1 MTVGN
6 EGPPGLDASG
16 PFPQAPHAREA
27 SEKASQSPGQP
38 TAPEQ
43 VGTVPPS
50 DEPPVLH
57 LHAPDKTAQQ
67 GADAPA
73 PLPDAPPEEASAH
86 EAEREATIR
95 AALNR
100 VLTSSDLR
108 GSPRLATFLR
118 FVVEAT
124 LAGRAEQIKGYT
136 IAVEALGRP
145 PSFDPQADPIVR
157 VEATRLRRAL
167 QSYYSHE
174 GQDDPLRIQ
183 IPKGGYV
190 PVFEMRPLPAPAP
203 QPPSRPPGH
212 GVADGET
219 AAADSVVALS
229 QATSSSPS
237 PTPVGQ
243 QPASAA
249 TLALNSA
256 PATRQMSG
264 TGEEA
269 LSTPTALEQATPATA
284 AATSQAQTRPHAG
297 ALSLPTTAAMPPPRR
312 AGWRMALAGIAAVAL
327 LGALALPFLLS
338 PSRSMGTAEADKVKL
353 PLVEV
358 GLLAGEGPP
367 GLDLRRL
374 EERLRDAFAQFD
386 FVEVRSGADTDDTWV
401 RDECRAPGQRSV
413 FTLDGTAVPRA
424 DGSAALL
431 LLHLRDRC
439 AGVIVWSQTL
449 NGLGGEAGPHS
460 EMQMVSTVA
469 IALMESYGVI
479 PVRAR
484 SQALAHAPESGF
496 GCIAEAFAVLR
507 GDGSSA
513 ADIPRTCLAELTTRD
528 RAFALGH
535 AVRAAALLDAAV
547 RSPAPVS
554 DEDAALML
562 REAELAAD
570 LAPSSAFAARTLA
583 LTQIFLGETQVAIES
598 AERAL
603 RLNPLDLDVAAT
615 AGQIFI
621 AAGQVEK
628 GEALLTS
635 ARAQGA
641 ARAPLQETYLA
652 LAAFLRSDPL
662 AAQALVPQLSLHPS
676 PQNRIAL
683 ALALQMLGRAQDA
696 HALVRSLTAEVYTP
710 DAVRR
715 LVQHLLPD
723 GEICNKVLAALETA
737 GLTPTVEDVALPRG

>member
-6 EGPPGLDASG
+6 EGPPGPKASG

-27 SEKASQSPGQP
+27 LDKAAQTPGQP
-38 TAPEQ
+38 AAPAPA
-43 VGTVPPS
+43 GTVPPTDGTPAQS
-50 DEPPVLH
+50 PHHSGEETSPVIT
-57 LHAPDKTAQQ
+57 P
-67 GADAPA
+67 APA
-73 PLPDAPPEEASAH
+73 PVEAPQEASAH

-95 AALNR
+95 AGLNR
-100 VLTSSDLR
+100 VLASSDLR

-167 QSYYSHE
+167 QSYYGHE
-174 GQDDPLRIQ
+174 GQDDPLRIH

-190 PVFEMRPLPAPAP
+190 PVFEMRPLPAPASAP
-203 QPPSRPPGH
+203 QPQSIPTVH
-212 GVADGET
+212 GTTDGEAAT
-219 AAADSVVALS
+219 AEAGPAFA
-229 QATSSSPS
+229 
-237 PTPVGQ
+237 
-243 QPASAA
+243 QPASLSTSQDPHPSTPAVPEAGEDELTAA
-249 TLALNSA
+249 PGAQTMPADAAAEAQHPAGSFSLSAISA
-256 PATRQMSG
+256 P
-264 TGEEA
+264 
-269 LSTPTALEQATPATA
+269 
-284 AATSQAQTRPHAG
+284 
-297 ALSLPTTAAMPPPRR
+297 PPPRR
-312 AGWRMALAGIAAVAL
+312 TGWRMALGGIAVVAL
-327 LGALALPFLLS
+327 LGALTLPFLLS
-338 PSRSMGTAEADKVKL
+338 QSRSMGTAEADKVKL

-358 GLLAGEGPP
+358 GLLAGESPP

-386 FVEVRSGADTDDTWV
+386 FVEVRSGADTDGAWA
-401 RDECRAPGQRSV
+401 REECSAPGQRSV

-431 LLHLRDRC
+431 LHLRDRC
-439 AGVIVWSQTL
+439 AGVIIWSQTL
-449 NGLGGEAGPHS
+449 EGLGGEAGPDS
-460 EMQMVSTVA
+460 ETQMVNTVA

-507 GDGSSA
+507 GDGSAA
-513 ADIPRTCLAELTTRD
+513 ADIPRICLAELTTRD

-554 DEDAALML
+554 DENAALML

-583 LTQIFLGETQVAIES
+583 LTQIFLGETQAAIES

-696 HALVRSLTAEVYTP
+696 HALVRALTAEVYSP

-723 GEICNKVLAALETA
+723 GEVCNKVLAALETA
-737 GLTPTVEDVALPRG
+737 GLTPAMNEPTPPRG

>member
-1 MTVGN
+1 MTEGN
-6 EGPPGLDASG
+6 EGPPGLESSG

-27 SEKASQSPGQP
+27 SEKASAKPGQP
-38 TAPEQ
+38 AAPE
-43 VGTVPPS
+43 PAR
-50 DEPPVLH
+50 PVL
-57 LHAPDKTAQQ
+57 P
-67 GADAPA
+67 ADATSA
-73 PLPDAPPEEASAH
+73 PTPDTPSAAMAPESAALPEETPEEASAH

-100 VLTSSDLR
+100 ILASSDLR

-174 GQDDPLRIQ
+174 GQDDPLRIH

-203 QPPSRPPGH
+203 QKMPPGH
-212 GVADGET
+212 G
-219 AAADSVVALS
+219 AADAIS
-229 QATSSSPS
+229 TPS
-237 PTPVGQ
+237 PGTLSPAIPA
-243 QPASAA
+243 PASPGQEPSPAVAYDPHAA
-249 TLALNSA
+249 
-256 PATRQMSG
+256 PVQMAG
-264 TGEEA
+264 TGEEKPSASTSA
-269 LSTPTALEQATPATA
+269 LQDAPGLPAKTEQPHRPADLINPA
-284 AATSQAQTRPHAG
+284 AAPV
-297 ALSLPTTAAMPPPRR
+297 MPPPRR
-312 AGWRMALAGIAAVAL
+312 TGWRMALSGIAAAAV
-327 LGALALPFLLS
+327 LGAVALPFLFS
-338 PSRSMGTAEADKVKL
+338 PPHSMGTAEADKVKL

-358 GLLAGEGPP
+358 GLLTGEGPP

-386 FVEVRSGADTDDTWV
+386 FVEVRSGAESDDAWA
-401 RDECRAPGQRSV
+401 RDECSAPGQRSV

-424 DGSAALL
+424 DGSATL

-449 NGLGGEAGPHS
+449 EGLSGEAGPRS
-460 EMQMVSTVA
+460 EMQMVSTLA
-469 IALMESYGVI
+469 IALMENYGVI

-484 SQALAHAPESGF
+484 SQALAHAPGSGF

-507 GDGSSA
+507 GDGSA
-513 ADIPRTCLAELTTRD
+513 PADIPRICLAELTTRD

-535 AVRAAALLDAAV
+535 AVRAAALLDSAV

-554 DEDAALML
+554 DDDAALML

-583 LTQIFLGETQVAIES
+583 LTQLFLGETEAAIES

-628 GEALLTS
+628 GEALLTG

-652 LAAFLRSDPL
+652 LAAFLRSDPH

-683 ALALQMLGRAQDA
+683 TLALQMLGRAQDA
-696 HALVRSLTAEVYTP
+696 HALLHTLTTEVYSP
-710 DAVRR
+710 DAVRQ
-715 LVQHLLPD
+715 LLQHLLPD
-723 GEICNKVLAALETA
+723 GEIYRKVLSALETA
-737 GLTPTVEDVALPRG
+737 GLNLTMGEAAPPRG